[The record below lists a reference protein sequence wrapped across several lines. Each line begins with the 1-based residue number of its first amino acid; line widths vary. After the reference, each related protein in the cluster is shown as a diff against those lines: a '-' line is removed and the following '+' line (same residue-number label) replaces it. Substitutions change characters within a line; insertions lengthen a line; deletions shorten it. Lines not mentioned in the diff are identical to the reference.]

1 MKSKQSKKL
10 VVDVITGSRADYGL
24 LMPAYKAMQQ
34 DSDFEPRWIVTGTH
48 LERSFGNTVQVM
60 EKDGFG
66 IFAKVKLNIKET
78 TPTLINT
85 YISKAVDGFSKQFTS
100 QRPDAILVLG
110 DRYEIFAAAI
120 AAYVLQIP
128 VMHIH
133 GGETSAGAFDEGFR
147 HSISKLSYLH
157 FVTCDTHKQRLQAM
171 GEQPK
176 RVFNVGALA
185 VDNIRNFSL
194 LSKEALSADLGIDL
208 NGPSALLTYHPV
220 TLEPR
225 TSHKQL
231 MQLFDA
237 LNKLPEL
244 AVIFN
249 TSNADTDGDIL
260 NKAICD
266 FVANR
271 PNTVLVPSLGTQRF
285 LSVLSNVDLMIGNSS
300 AGLIEMPYFKH
311 PTINIGDRQKGRM
324 KPATVIDCTNDTAAI
339 VKAIRKGLSPVFV
352 KECKKVKY
360 PFGKGN
366 TAQQMLRIM
375 KRELVKVDLKKV
387 FFDKEVYGI

>member
-1 MKSKQSKKL
+1 
-10 VVDVITGSRADYGL
+10 
-24 LMPAYKAMQQ
+24 
-34 DSDFEPRWIVTGTH
+34 
-48 LERSFGNTVQVM
+48 
-60 EKDGFG
+60 
-66 IFAKVKLNIKET
+66 
-78 TPTLINT
+78 
-85 YISKAVDGFSKQFTS
+85 
-100 QRPDAILVLG
+100 
-110 DRYEIFAAAI
+110 
-120 AAYVLQIP
+120 
-128 VMHIH
+128 
-133 GGETSAGAFDEGFR
+133 
-147 HSISKLSYLH
+147 
-157 FVTCDTHKQRLQAM
+157 M

-194 LSKEALSADLGIDL
+194 LSKEALAADLGIDL

-260 NKAICD
+260 NKAIRD

-324 KPATVIDCTNDTAAI
+324 KPATVIDCTNDKAAI
-339 VKAIRKGLSPVFV
+339 VKAIRKGLSPAFV